1 MKQIYSP
8 PIPRTGTGIKMNET
22 DRRGPVKEKEEQEQ
36 EQEEL
41 EQEKA
46 RPSLSYCLWKN
57 RTEQSKVKNQKI
69 VKLKGRRSFFV
80 FVYKL

>member
-46 RPSLSYCLWKN
+46 RPSLS
-57 RTEQSKVKNQKI
+57 
-69 VKLKGRRSFFV
+69 
-80 FVYKL
+80 